1 MQLLPA
7 SLGMMALSSGEIHL
21 LVEVRMHNPTLVA
34 VLWVVGVLIVK
45 PFIVNQ
51 DKGLKCLALTNYY
64 DH

>member
-7 SLGMMALSSGEIHL
+7 SLSSGEIHL

-34 VLWVVGVLIVK
+34 VLWAVGVLIVK

-51 DKGLKCLALTNYY
+51 DKGLKCLALTNSY

>member
-7 SLGMMALSSGEIHL
+7 SLGSAVSSGEIHL

-34 VLWVVGVLIVK
+34 VLWAVGVLIVK

>member
-7 SLGMMALSSGEIHL
+7 SLSSGEIHL

-34 VLWVVGVLIVK
+34 VLWAVGVLIVK

-51 DKGLKCLALTNYY
+51 DKDLKCLALTNYY

>member
-1 MQLLPA
+1 MLFT
-7 SLGMMALSSGEIHL
+7 LSSGEIHL

-34 VLWVVGVLIVK
+34 VLWAVGVLIVK